1 LQLAMLHAIEQAG
14 TALAVP
20 LRGNFELQKQ

>member
-1 LQLAMLHAIEQAG
+1 MLHAIEQAG